1 MIKKGGDQSF
11 VRIHNQNLIVEE
23 IIKKKQIS
31 RADLAKSLNI
41 SAPSI
46 SSNVEPLLREGIL
59 YERGLGRS
67 TAGRK
72 PIMLQF
78 NFKYGYIV
86 GIDLSKGRIVSAL
99 SDLSGKPEK
108 VKKGLRTKNVV
119 GYKLVKM
126 IEDHIREVL
135 KEEQAQP
142 SSVLAIAIA
151 SPGILM
157 NHRHI
162 RLDPD
167 QINWQDVNP
176 AKMLQESLNI
186 PVILENDINVA
197 TLAEYQNLKKYEH
210 TENMVFIS
218 IGRGL
223 GSGLIINGN
232 LYKGSFGGAG
242 EVALMSSSITD
253 QNLQYYETILSL
265 DSLRKEVAGS
275 RPIGSSPFNEEDD
288 KQFLND
294 VADLLSKGDPYI
306 HEIIDKMAKQIAT
319 MIANVS
325 ALLNPQLV
333 VVGGELMALSNYL
346 FPKIKNEV
354 YRIYPF
360 PIEMKVSEEVEH
372 VGLYG
377 CLAIARQRAISQL
390 IN

>member
-1 MIKKGGDQSF
+1 MLKKGGDQSL
-11 VRIHNQNLIVEE
+11 VRIHNQNLILEE
-23 IIKKKQIS
+23 IIKNKQIS

-46 SSNVEPLLREGIL
+46 STNVEPLLRSGIL
-59 YERGLGRS
+59 HERGLGKS
-67 TAGRK
+67 AAGRK

-78 NFKYGYIV
+78 NFKYGYIL

-99 SDLSGKPEK
+99 SDLSGKPERIT
-108 VKKGLRTKNVV
+108 KGERTKHVV
-119 GYKLVKM
+119 GHDLITM
-126 IEDHIREVL
+126 IEEHIHMVL
-135 KEEQAQP
+135 KREEVELT
-142 SSVLAIAIA
+142 SILAIAIA

-162 RLDPD
+162 RLDLD

-176 AKMLQESLNI
+176 ALVLQERLNV
-186 PVILENDINVA
+186 PVVLENDINLA
-197 TLAEYQNLKKYEH
+197 TLAEYQSLKKYEQ

-223 GSGLIINGN
+223 GSGLIIRGE

-242 EVALMSSSITD
+242 EVALMSSSIKS

-265 DSLRKEVAGS
+265 ESLRKEVLIS
-275 RPIGSSPFNEEDD
+275 RPISSNSVQIEDD
-288 KQFLND
+288 EKFLEYIS
-294 VADLLSKGDPYI
+294 DLLSKGDPYI
-306 HEIIDKMAKQIAT
+306 HTCIDNMSKHIAV
-319 MIANVS
+319 MISNVS
-325 ALLNPQLV
+325 ALFNPQLV
-333 VVGGELMALSNYL
+333 VIGGELMTLSNYL

-360 PIEMKVSEEVEH
+360 PIEMKVSEEVEY

-377 CLAIARQRAISQL
+377 CLAIAKERAIGQL

>member
-11 VRIHNQNLIVEE
+11 VRIHNQNLILEE
-23 IIKKKQIS
+23 ILKKKQIS

-46 SSNVEPLLREGIL
+46 SSNVEPLLRAGIL
-59 YERGLGRS
+59 YERGLGKS
-67 TAGRK
+67 AAGRK

-78 NFKYGYIV
+78 NFKYGYIL

-108 VKKGLRTKNVV
+108 ITKGQRTKNVV
-119 GYKLVKM
+119 GHDLINM
-126 IEDHIREVL
+126 IEEHIYMVL
-135 KEEQAQP
+135 NEEKVP
-142 SSVLAIAIA
+142 PTSVLAIAIA

-162 RLDPD
+162 RLDPE

-176 AKMLQESLNI
+176 ALILQERLNI
-186 PVILENDINVA
+186 SVVLENDINLA
-197 TLAEYQNLKKYEH
+197 TLAEYQSLKKYER

-223 GSGLIINGN
+223 GSGLIIHGE

-242 EVALMSSSITD
+242 EVALMSSSVTD

-265 DSLRKEVAGS
+265 DALRNAVLGTRAGS
-275 RPIGSSPFNEEDD
+275 SVSIYEEDD
-288 KQFLND
+288 ERFLEY
-294 VADLLSKGDPYI
+294 VLDLLSKGDAYV
-306 HEIIDKMAKQIAT
+306 HQVVDKLAKHIAV

-325 ALLNPQLV
+325 ALINPQLV

-377 CLAIARQRAISQL
+377 CLAIAKERAIRQL
-390 IN
+390 IH